1 MALDAF
7 MAYVGVY
14 SSVDAAKADY
24 DAVHDLHTS
33 LDAGETGLV
42 VVGVSDMSAK
52 TQGAM
57 AKADT
62 EEIQKDAGVES

>member
-42 VVGVSDMSAK
+42 VVGVSDM
-52 TQGAM
+52 TRNQGPWPRP
-57 AKADT
+57 T
-62 EEIQKDAGVES
+62 PRRSRRTPVES